1 MPCGFCRKL
10 KKKQYALN
18 CVIVVLSC
26 SVMSDS
32 LGPMNWSLP
41 GSSVHGTAGASIF
54 EWVAVSYSRESLLPR
69 DQTSISCIS
78 GEFTTVPPGK
88 PILGILSYNSPLRK

>member
-1 MPCGFCRKL
+1 MLWPHPLAGTPRRVPK
-10 KKKQYALN
+10 
-18 CVIVVLSC
+18 VLSIHL
-26 SVMSDS
+26 D
-32 LGPMNWSLP
+32 LGLVRENRIVPSHHLP
-41 GSSVHGTAGASIF
+41 GSSVHGTVGASIF